1 MERWLAVAIV
11 WGRMA
16 MTLEFRLLGDVAV
29 FHHGG
34 AVELGHARQRCVLA
48 VLLVDAGRAV
58 PVDALLD
65 RVWAGSQPRHAR
77 NALSGYVSR
86 LRQVL
91 AACGEE
97 RLRRAEGG
105 YRLAVDPLSVDLHRF
120 HDLVAKAR
128 AATDDRT
135 ALDRYDQALDLW
147 HGTAFATLD
156 TPWLGDMR
164 ATLDTERHAA
174 ALDRNDLALRLGRH
188 ADLLGELAAWA
199 DAHPLDER
207 VAGQLMQALYRSGRQ
222 ADALRQY
229 ELVRSTL
236 AEELGADP
244 SPPLR
249 ELHLRIL
256 NSDQGLA
263 HAIPAAPER
272 PVVSGRPVPRQLPT
286 QPRFFVGRAR
296 ELGLL
301 DLILDDNRA
310 GIAVITGTGGVGK
323 TALALHWAHRVA
335 DRFPDGQLYVN
346 FRSFDPN
353 GSVLSTDEALRGFL
367 DALDV
372 SADHVPAERDV
383 REALYRSL
391 LATRRMLIV
400 LDNVRDAG
408 QVRALFPGASASSVV
423 VTSRDRLAGL
433 VINEGA
439 HPIPLDLLSDSE
451 AHALIAQRIGED
463 RIAADPDAVVE
474 LIARCAG
481 LPLALAIAAA
491 RTATQYELDVRE
503 LADELRDRQG
513 LESLSS
519 SDPLTDPRTV
529 FSWSYRILSPPA
541 AKLFR
546 LLGIHVHSE
555 FALTAAASLVG
566 RPVPDV
572 RPLLAELTDAHLVT
586 ERSPCRF
593 VMHDLLYA
601 YAIELVHQHDTET
614 ERHHATLR
622 MLGHYLHTIHTANQ
636 KLRFRHDHH
645 EPSPVDIGVTIETIS
660 DHRAA
665 MRWLIAERPTLLAAV
680 QRAAEA
686 ELHTHTWQLA
696 QSLTIFLGRRGR
708 WLELVTVQQTALD
721 AALNLDDPSA
731 QAKAHHALATG
742 TTQLDML
749 GQAYFH
755 TTKAI
760 CLYRQDGDPLGE
772 ARIHLDLA
780 ATFCRRGH
788 TTTAVHYS
796 KVALDLCLELGDPIT
811 QSFALNAVAWTYA
824 TLGVELHQAISYC
837 EQAIALQRETG
848 DQRGEATTWGTLG
861 YTHHQLGQYDKAIT
875 YYQRA
880 LKLHAMIGEPYDET
894 IILTHIGHTLHANGN
909 GAAAREAWNQAL
921 SILVEIDHP
930 DADKLHATLH
940 ESGDRDLSPCSRTP
954 AHPGHGQC
962 LEGPPFAAATL
973 PEPASGQTDP
983 EELRSP
989 TT

>member
-1 MERWLAVAIV
+1 
-11 WGRMA
+11 

-29 FHHGG
+29 FHRGR
-34 AVELGHARQRCVLA
+34 AINLGHARQRCVLA
-48 VLLVDAGRAV
+48 VLLVDAGRV
-58 PVDALLD
+58 VSVDALLD

-91 AACGEE
+91 AVCDEV

-105 YRLAVDPLSVDLHRF
+105 YHLIADPLSVDLHRF
-120 HDLVAKAR
+120 HDLVDKAR
-128 AATDDRT
+128 AATNDRT
-135 ALDRYDQALDLW
+135 ALDRYDQALGLW
-147 HGTAFATLD
+147 RGTAFATLD
-156 TPWLGDMR
+156 TPWLCDIR
-164 ATLDTERHAA
+164 ATLDAERHAA

-188 ADLLGELAAWA
+188 SDLLGELSAWA

-207 VAGQLMQALYRSGRQ
+207 IAGQLMQALYRSGRQ

-229 ELVRSTL
+229 EQVRSTL

-256 NSDQGLA
+256 NADQDLI
-263 HAIPAAPER
+263 HAIPADPHGL
-272 PVVSGRPVPRQLPT
+272 VVSSRPAPRQLPT
-286 QPRFFVGRAR
+286 PPRFFVGRVH

-301 DLILDDNRA
+301 DVILDDNHA
-310 GIAVITGTGGVGK
+310 GIAIITGTGGVGK
-323 TALALHWAHRVA
+323 TALALHCAHRAA

-346 FRSFDPN
+346 FRGFAPN
-353 GSVLSTDEALRGFL
+353 DSMLSTDEALRGFL

-372 SADHVPAERDV
+372 PADHVPAEPDA

-400 LDNVRDAG
+400 LDNVREAS
-408 QVRALFPGASASSVV
+408 QVRALLPGTSTSSVL

-433 VINEGA
+433 VVNEGA

-451 AHALIAQRIGED
+451 ARALIAQRIGEN
-463 RIAADPDAVVE
+463 RIAADPDAVIE

-491 RTATQYELDVRE
+491 RTATQYEHGVRE
-503 LADELRDRQG
+503 LASELRDRQG
-513 LESLSS
+513 LERLSS

-529 FSWSYRILSPPA
+529 FSWSYQILSPPA

-572 RPLLAELTDAHLVT
+572 RPLLAELTNAHLVT

-593 VMHDLLYA
+593 VIHDLLYA

-622 MLGHYLHTIHTANQ
+622 MLDHYLHTIHTANQ
-636 KLRFRHDHH
+636 QLRFRHDHY
-645 EPSPVDIGVTIETIS
+645 ETNPADTGVTLETIS

-665 MRWLIAERPTLLAAV
+665 IRWLNSERPTLLAAV

-686 ELHTHTWQLA
+686 GLHTHTWQLA

-708 WLELVTVQQTALD
+708 WRELVTVQQTALN
-721 AALNLDDPSA
+721 AALNLNDPSA

-742 TTQLDML
+742 TTHLDL
-749 GQAYFH
+749 LDRAYSH

-760 CLYRQDGDPLGE
+760 DLYRQASDPLGE

-780 ATFCRRGH
+780 ATFCQQRH
-788 TTTAVHYS
+788 TAAITAAMHYS
-796 KVALDLCLELGDPIT
+796 KVALDLCLKLGDPIT
-811 QSFALNAVAWTYA
+811 QSFALNAVAWNYA
-824 TLGVELHQAISYC
+824 TLGVELHQAINYC

-848 DQRGEATTWGTLG
+848 DQHGEATTWGTLG
-861 YTHHQLGQYDKAIT
+861 YTHHQLGQYDEAII
-875 YYQRA
+875 YYQRS
-880 LKLHAMIGEPYDET
+880 LKLHATIGEPYDET
-894 IILTHIGHTLHANGN
+894 IILTHIGYTHHANGN
-909 GAAAREAWNQAL
+909 TTAAREAWNQAL
-921 SILVEIDHP
+921 SILIELDHP
-930 DADKLHATLH
+930 DADKLHATLR
-940 ESGDRDLSPCSRTP
+940 ESGDRELPSDRGGL
-954 AHPGHGQC
+954 
-962 LEGPPFAAATL
+962 LYAARLAAL
-973 PEPASGQTDP
+973 VPDVRP
-983 EELRSP
+983 
-989 TT
+989 